1 MTVLNVNYSSLDEV
15 WGEPPS
21 KSKRKEKKKETEVRK
36 LPDPICELY
45 EMGNYRGYT
54 ENDIV
59 SFANEYLEKQNPS
72 RGSGTWQQDDDKRIK
87 QLENDDD
94 RDDESLVHPPPRE
107 IPRPKRESFTPP
119 PPPHHNYHDD
129 DEQVYTSRQ
138 DFAFIDLLLYIISGI
153 ILIFAMEQFVKIG
166 ILLQ

>member
-21 KSKRKEKKKETEVRK
+21 KPKRKEKKKEAEARK
-36 LPDPICELY
+36 VVDPICELY

-54 ENDIV
+54 ENDII
-59 SFANEYLEKQNPS
+59 SYANEYLEKQNPA
-72 RGSGTWQQDDDKRIK
+72 RGSWQQEGSTSKHIDLDDV
-87 QLENDDD
+87 E
-94 RDDESLVHPPPRE
+94 RDDVSVVADTVRE
-107 IPRPKRESFTPP
+107 PVPRPKREAFNPP
-119 PPPHHNYHDD
+119 PQRRVYHD
-129 DEQVYTSRQ
+129 EEVYSSRQ
-138 DFAFIDLLLYIISGI
+138 DFAFIDLLLYVISGI